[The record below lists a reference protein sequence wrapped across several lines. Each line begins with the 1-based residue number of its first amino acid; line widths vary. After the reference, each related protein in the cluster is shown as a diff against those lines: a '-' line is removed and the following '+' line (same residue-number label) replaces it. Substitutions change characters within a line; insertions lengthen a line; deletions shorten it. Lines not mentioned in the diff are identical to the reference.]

1 MELPSVPTAAHLASQ
16 ASKHSHSSSPP
27 ITSPISSRP
36 PSPVQRVSYAY
47 PETAPST
54 PASSAPPSRSASH
67 SKNPLLK
74 RQREPPASSNG
85 VAGFFASLLG
95 GTYKSNHGQEEL
107 ELAER
112 RGRRVSMGQ
121 VEAAF
126 DERRR
131 AELQRA
137 GRDGASSVTSPTKEK
152 LPWYKMN
159 KARAQLIV
167 SFAMIAL
174 VGMNDSAT
182 GANLDAMQ
190 EHYKRSYDQMS
201 LLFLSNTAGYFIS
214 SMAASFVLH
223 HWGLQISLALACAG
237 MSIGCTLL
245 AIAPPFPVFV
255 ISLSFLG
262 FGGGMYD
269 ACITTIVSHEEDG
282 VLMSL
287 LYSFFG
293 VGAMFSPLIIGS
305 FIDKGW
311 SWQWYYIMPLSISL
325 ILLIAGFFVFSGY
338 EVPADEAH
346 DAPLSTAQAPE
357 ASTMGQQGEVIH
369 GRAVMSAKERMKRA
383 LRIRAVWVGFFLC
396 ILAFASSDTLSAWVV
411 SFMVQKRASPAAAS
425 RYMLSGVWGGIA
437 TGRIVLA
444 YLLGKR
450 MGEKAFAILMLFAA
464 SGMLAI
470 LYVRNFVVDA
480 VAMVLVGFFFGPV
493 TPKVLSAASAR
504 VPPSLK
510 ASVMSLTIGL
520 GLIGSSV
527 GPLLFGIVAGRGG
540 LSSLPAVLIGMS
552 VCGMVGWVL
561 MPRNR
566 RRED

>member
-1 MELPSVPTAAHLASQ
+1 MELPSPPTAAYLASQ
-16 ASKHSHSSSPP
+16 ADPHAHSFSPP
-27 ITSPISSRP
+27 ISSPVSSRP
-36 PSPVQRVSYAY
+36 PSPVQRVAYSY

-54 PASSAPPSRSASH
+54 PGTSVPPSRSASH

-74 RQREPPASSNG
+74 KQRGRPASSG
-85 VAGFFASLLG
+85 VAGYLARLFG
-95 GTYKSNHGQEEL
+95 GRGEGNQGREDVEL
-107 ELAER
+107 EF
-112 RGRRVSMGQ
+112 RGRRISVGQ

-126 DERRR
+126 DDRRR
-131 AELQRA
+131 AELRREA
-137 GRDGASSVTSPTKEK
+137 RGNTASVSSSEKEK
-152 LPWYKMN
+152 LPWWKMN
-159 KARAQLIV
+159 KARAQMVV

-190 EHYKRSYDQMS
+190 EHYKRSYDEMS
-201 LLFLSNTAGYFIS
+201 LLFLSNTAGYFVS

-223 HWGLQISLALACAG
+223 HWGLQIALALACAG
-237 MSIGCTLL
+237 MVTGCTLL
-245 AIAPPFPVFV
+245 TIAPPFPVFV

-269 ACITTIVSHEEDG
+269 AAITTITSHEEDG

-293 VGAMFSPLIIGS
+293 IGAMFSPLIIGS

-311 SWQWYYIMPLSISL
+311 DWSWYYIIPLGISL
-325 ILLIAGFFVFSGY
+325 ILLFAGFFVFRGY
-338 EVPADEAH
+338 EIPADEAH
-346 DAPLSTAQAPE
+346 DAPTTQAAD
-357 ASTMGQQGEVIH
+357 ASSAGQQGEVFH
-369 GRAVMSAKERMKRA
+369 GRAVMSAQERMKRA
-383 LRIRAVWVGFFLC
+383 LRIRAVWVGFLLC

-411 SFMVQKRASPAAAS
+411 SFMVQKRSSPAAAS

-450 MGEKAFAILMLFAA
+450 MGEKSFAILMLFAA
-464 SGMLAI
+464 SGMLAV

-552 VCGMVGWVL
+552 VFAMAGWAI